1 MKMYANKTGST
12 SLSVNSTPWND
23 KFVNLLIMMCFNKNE
38 RYMFN
43 EIFEPIS
50 MILSEAEN
58 VNKVLSVR
66 SYEEFIET
74 MLSLL

>member
-1 MKMYANKTGST
+1 MISENQI
-12 SLSVNSTPWND
+12 PWND

-38 RYMFN
+38 RHMFN
-43 EIFEPIS
+43 EIFEPIT

-58 VNKVLSVR
+58 VKQVLSVR